1 MESSKNNIPNSLII
15 KEYNPS
21 TQYQSIPDHSGAVSK
36 VDDCARE
43 LEAAVKRL
51 LKRTE
56 HARKAEQ
63 GQIMIQKKLQ
73 TLELENAA
81 ALHRIHEMEEKYL
94 KLEAITLEKDEQIR
108 QSWQALQTATQSN
121 SELEQGRNLAIA
133 VVEETQQAAKA
144 YETWAKGEVERALQ
158 SSVAAHD
165 HAKRAE
171 EEMSSAVNR
180 ERESYH
186 AREVAEKRAKDAEQ
200 SRHEAEKRAE
210 DAEQARHEAE
220 KRAEDAEQA
229 QHEAE
234 KRAEDAEQ
242 ARHEAEK
249 RAEDAE
255 QAQQEKER
263 RAEEADRARLEA
275 EKAKALAEKHTEE
288 LERNQV
294 WMITSTRQAEARAE
308 QAEADLAL
316 AIESEK
322 EVRRQLDT
330 AAPVRHAIEPAI
342 SLKRQKK
349 GPFGPNKKPRLSKSA
364 AHNGTGL
371 QSPKITWHDERLQY
385 LAHDL
390 DRVVDNWGAEE
401 VRYAHF
407 TFSTDSVQVNG
418 VEKNCEITESSHLV
432 RCVRH
437 AEEIVVTIFDVM
449 SLARKVYLTNL
460 DLKAAEKLL
469 RANVAQTVS
478 RRHAQKFKVGEETKR
493 VTLFLWTNLADI
505 LNKVAE
511 VYHVKDAVTVSV

>member
-1 MESSKNNIPNSLII
+1 MESSKNNMPSSLII
-15 KEYNPS
+15 KAYNPS
-21 TQYQSIPDHSGAVSK
+21 TQYQSIANRSEAVSK

-56 HARKAEQ
+56 QVRKAEQ
-63 GQIMIQKKLQ
+63 GQITIQKKLQ
-73 TLELENAA
+73 ALELENAT

-108 QSWQALQTATQSN
+108 QSWQALQTAAQSN

-133 VVEETQQAAKA
+133 VAEETQQTANA

-158 SSVAAHD
+158 SSDAAHD

-186 AREVAEKRAKDAEQ
+186 AREVAER
-200 SRHEAEKRAE
+200 RAE

-229 QHEAE
+229 RHEVE
-234 KRAEDAEQ
+234 KRAEAAEQ

-249 RAEDAE
+249 RADD
-255 QAQQEKER
+255 
-263 RAEEADRARLEA
+263 ADRARLEA
-275 EKAKALAEKHTEE
+275 EKAKALAEKHKEE

-308 QAEADLAL
+308 KAEADLAL

-349 GPFGPNKKPRLSKSA
+349 GPSGPNKKPRLSTSA

-385 LAHDL
+385 LTHDL

-401 VRYAHF
+401 VRYARF

-449 SLARKVYLTNL
+449 SLARKVYLSNL

-478 RRHAQKFKVGEETKR
+478 GRYAQKFKVGEETKR
-493 VTLFLWTNLADI
+493 VTLFLWTNLAGI

-511 VYHVKDAVTVSV
+511 VYHAKDAVTVSV

>member
-1 MESSKNNIPNSLII
+1 MESSKNNMPSSLII
-15 KEYNPS
+15 KAYDPS
-21 TQYQSIPDHSGAVSK
+21 TQYQSIPVHSEAVSK

-56 HARKAEQ
+56 HVRKAEQ
-63 GQIMIQKKLQ
+63 GQITIQKKLQ
-73 TLELENAA
+73 TLELENAT

-108 QSWQALQTATQSN
+108 QSWQALQTAAQSN

-133 VVEETQQAAKA
+133 VVEETQQTAKA
-144 YETWAKGEVERALQ
+144 YETWAKGEIERALQ

-186 AREVAEKRAKDAEQ
+186 AREVAERRAKDAEQ

-210 DAEQARHEAE
+210 DAEQARHEVE

-229 QHEAE
+229 RHEAE

-249 RAEDAE
+249 RAEDA
-255 QAQQEKER
+255 
-263 RAEEADRARLEA
+263 DRARLEA
-275 EKAKALAEKHTEE
+275 EKAKALAEKHKEE

-308 QAEADLAL
+308 KAKADLAL

-322 EVRRQLDT
+322 EVRRQLDM

-349 GPFGPNKKPRLSKSA
+349 GPSGPNKKPRLSTSA

-385 LAHDL
+385 LTHDL

-401 VRYAHF
+401 VRYARF

-437 AEEIVVTIFDVM
+437 SEEIVVTIFDVM
-449 SLARKVYLTNL
+449 SLARKIYLSNL

-469 RANVAQTVS
+469 RANVARAVS
-478 RRHAQKFKVGEETKR
+478 GRYAQKFKVGEETKR

-511 VYHVKDAVTVSV
+511 VYHAKDAVTVSV

>member
-1 MESSKNNIPNSLII
+1 
-15 KEYNPS
+15 
-21 TQYQSIPDHSGAVSK
+21 
-36 VDDCARE
+36 
-43 LEAAVKRL
+43 
-51 LKRTE
+51 
-56 HARKAEQ
+56 
-63 GQIMIQKKLQ
+63 
-73 TLELENAA
+73 
-81 ALHRIHEMEEKYL
+81 MEEKYL

-108 QSWQALQTATQSN
+108 QSWQALQTAAQSN

-133 VVEETQQAAKA
+133 VVEETQQTAKA

-158 SSVAAHD
+158 SSVVAHD

-186 AREVAEKRAKDAEQ
+186 AREVAER
-200 SRHEAEKRAE
+200 RAE

-220 KRAEDAEQA
+220 KRAEDA
-229 QHEAE
+229 
-234 KRAEDAEQ
+234 
-242 ARHEAEK
+242 
-249 RAEDAE
+249 
-255 QAQQEKER
+255 
-263 RAEEADRARLEA
+263 DRTRLEA
-275 EKAKALAEKHTEE
+275 EKAKALAEKHKEE

-308 QAEADLAL
+308 KAEADLAL

-349 GPFGPNKKPRLSKSA
+349 GPFGPNKKPRLSTSA

-385 LAHDL
+385 LTHDL
-390 DRVVDNWGAEE
+390 DRVVDNWGSEE
-401 VRYAHF
+401 VRYARF

-449 SLARKVYLTNL
+449 SLARKVYLSNL

-469 RANVAQTVS
+469 HANVAQTVS

>member
-1 MESSKNNIPNSLII
+1 MPQPFHGDGRGDCDAKNDEPMIIDANNS
-15 KEYNPS
+15 S
-21 TQYQSIPDHSGAVSK
+21 TQYQSIPDHSDAVSK

-43 LEAAVKRL
+43 LEAAVKQL

-63 GQIMIQKKLQ
+63 CQIMMQKKLQ

-81 ALHRIHEMEEKYL
+81 VLHRIHEMEEKYL

-108 QSWQALQTATQSN
+108 QNWQALQTAAQSN

-133 VVEETQQAAKA
+133 VVEETQQTAKA
-144 YETWAKGEVERALQ
+144 YETWAKAEVERALQ

-186 AREVAEKRAKDAEQ
+186 AREVAEGRAESAEQ
-200 SRHEAEKRAE
+200 ARHEAEKRAE

-220 KRAEDAEQA
+220 KRV
-229 QHEAE
+229 
-234 KRAEDAEQ
+234 EDAEQ

-249 RAEDAE
+249 RAEDAV
-255 QAQQEKER
+255 QARQEKER

-275 EKAKALAEKHTEE
+275 EKAKALAEKHKEE

-308 QAEADLAL
+308 KAEADLAL

-371 QSPKITWHDERLQY
+371 QSPEITWHDERLQY

-401 VRYAHF
+401 VRYARF
-407 TFSTDSVQVNG
+407 TFSTDSVQVDG

-437 AEEIVVTIFDVM
+437 DEEIVVTIFDVM

-460 DLKAAEKLL
+460 DLKAVEKLL
-469 RANVAQTVS
+469 HSNVAQTVS
-478 RRHAQKFKVGEETKR
+478 RRNAQKFKVGEETKR

-511 VYHVKDAVTVSV
+511 VYHVKDAVMVSV

>member
-1 MESSKNNIPNSLII
+1 MESSKNNMTSSLII
-15 KEYNPS
+15 KAYNPS
-21 TQYQSIPDHSGAVSK
+21 TQYQSIPDHSEAVAK

-56 HARKAEQ
+56 HVRKAEQ
-63 GQIMIQKKLQ
+63 GQITIQKKLQ
-73 TLELENAA
+73 TLELENEA

-108 QSWQALQTATQSN
+108 QSWQALQTAAQSN

-133 VVEETQQAAKA
+133 VVEETQQTAKA
-144 YETWAKGEVERALQ
+144 YETWAKGEVEKALQ

-186 AREVAEKRAKDAEQ
+186 AREVAERRAKDAEQ

-210 DAEQARHEAE
+210 DAEQARHEVE
-220 KRAEDAEQA
+220 KRAEA
-229 QHEAE
+229 
-234 KRAEDAEQ
+234 AEQ
-242 ARHEAEK
+242 ARHEVEK
-249 RAEDAE
+249 RAED
-255 QAQQEKER
+255 
-263 RAEEADRARLEA
+263 ADRARLEA
-275 EKAKALAEKHTEE
+275 EKAKALAEKNKEE

-308 QAEADLAL
+308 KAEADLAL

-330 AAPVRHAIEPAI
+330 AAPVCHAIEPTI

-349 GPFGPNKKPRLSKSA
+349 RPFGPNKKPRLSKSA
-364 AHNGTGL
+364 AHNGIGL
-371 QSPKITWHDERLQY
+371 QSPEITWHDERLQY

-390 DRVVDNWGAEE
+390 DQVVDNWGAEE
-401 VRYAHF
+401 VRYARF

-437 AEEIVVTIFDVM
+437 AEKIVVTIFDVM
-449 SLARKVYLTNL
+449 SLARKVYLSNL

-478 RRHAQKFKVGEETKR
+478 RRYAQKFKVGEETKR